1 MTVVGISS
9 FGTMGV
15 NGYAVSVECL
25 ISPGMPQFDIVGL
38 ADTAVKESR
47 ERIRA
52 AIKSCGITFPS
63 GRVTVNLAP
72 ADTKKAGTAYDL
84 PVLLAILAAADII
97 TPPEKDCAFI
107 GELSLAGELRRVR
120 GILPMALSA
129 AESGIKRIYVPEA
142 NAAEAALAE
151 GVEIIAVP
159 DLAFLIS
166 VLKGEKEVAPFPAP
180 GAIAPDYSS
189 LPDFSLVTGQYTA
202 RRALEIAAAGGHNVL
217 MKGPPGSGKSL
228 LASCLPSILPEMSRT
243 ELLETTKIHSVAG
256 LLNNKT
262 PFVSSRPFR
271 APHHT
276 ISAVGL
282 TGGSQY
288 LTPGEISLANNGV
301 LFLDELPAFPKT
313 SLEAL
318 RQPLESG
325 EVTISRVTGSAT
337 YPSRFMLVCAM
348 NPCRCGWYGYGDKC
362 HCSERDAQAY
372 RRRISGPMLD
382 RIDIF
387 VDVPALEYS
396 ELDVREPGEPS
407 AAIRARVNAARAVQR
422 ERFNGSDVECN
433 ARMGVDL
440 IREYCRLDDASRAMM
455 SSAFTAL
462 GLTARSYDRI
472 LRVARTIADLEGA
485 EEISSAHIAE
495 TLSYRENL

>member
-84 PVLLAILAAADII
+84 PVLLAILAAADVI
-97 TPPEKDCAFI
+97 TQPEKSCAFI

-120 GILPMALSA
+120 GILPMALAA

-228 LASCLPSILPEMSRT
+228 LASCLPSILPEMSRA

-256 LLNNKT
+256 LLNSKT

-301 LFLDELPAFPKT
+301 LFLD
-313 SLEAL
+313 
-318 RQPLESG
+318 
-325 EVTISRVTGSAT
+325 
-337 YPSRFMLVCAM
+337 
-348 NPCRCGWYGYGDKC
+348 
-362 HCSERDAQAY
+362 
-372 RRRISGPMLD
+372 
-382 RIDIF
+382 
-387 VDVPALEYS
+387 
-396 ELDVREPGEPS
+396 
-407 AAIRARVNAARAVQR
+407 
-422 ERFNGSDVECN
+422 
-433 ARMGVDL
+433 
-440 IREYCRLDDASRAMM
+440 
-455 SSAFTAL
+455 
-462 GLTARSYDRI
+462 
-472 LRVARTIADLEGA
+472 
-485 EEISSAHIAE
+485 
-495 TLSYRENL
+495 